1 MMIFWGEVLIWFII
15 IVGVIAFIKGAV
27 FHRQGVEMATQ
38 QVIQI
43 MDEFNWDVEYIC
55 QALIEARA
63 ELEELQD
70 ELNDVSK
77 KMEQMEIEGDF

>member
-1 MMIFWGEVLIWFII
+1 
-15 IVGVIAFIKGAV
+15 
-27 FHRQGVEMATQ
+27 MATQ